1 MAYHSASDFDDF
13 YECQQSQSISTED
26 TGEIVVISADGKGVI
41 VRTEDLRP
49 QTQKRAIA
57 SNKKL
62 NKRLTK
68 GEKSN
73 AKRMATVASKLVCP
87 LLPELLKVLVAI

>member
-1 MAYHSASDFDDF
+1 MSP
-13 YECQQSQSISTED
+13 ED

-41 VRTEDLRP
+41 VRTQDLRP
-49 QTQKRAIA
+49 QTKKRAIA

-62 NKRLTK
+62 NKRLTR